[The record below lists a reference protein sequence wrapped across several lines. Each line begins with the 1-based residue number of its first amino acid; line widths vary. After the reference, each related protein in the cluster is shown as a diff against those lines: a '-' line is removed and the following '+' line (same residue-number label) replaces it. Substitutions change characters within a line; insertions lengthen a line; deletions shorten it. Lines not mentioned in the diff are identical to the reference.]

1 MRALLIED
9 DRMIGPN
16 LRRGLSDAGIVVDWV
31 EDGATALEA
40 LENSSYAVILLD
52 LGLPDGCGLTVLDR
66 LRKRGDDTPI
76 VILTARDDLETRI
89 DGLDRGADDFLVK
102 PFEVDELKARIRAA
116 VRRSAGRAASLMEC
130 GEVTLDLATRE
141 VAYRG
146 QILALPAREFALIQ
160 VLSERPGA
168 ILSRAQI
175 EDRIYGWG
183 EEVESN
189 AVDVLIHYVRRKF
202 DKDIVRNVR
211 GVGWVIP
218 KPEGGKPEGGKA
230 MGDETDQ

>member
-9 DRMIGPN
+9 DRMIGPS
-16 LRRGLSDAGIVVDWV
+16 LKRGLADAGIVVDWV
-31 EDGATALEA
+31 EDGATGLAALDTSA
-40 LENSSYAVILLD
+40 YAVILLD
-52 LGLPDGCGLTVLDR
+52 LGLPDGCGLTILDG
-66 LRKRGDDTPI
+66 LRKRNDDTPI
-76 VILTARDDLETRI
+76 VILTARDDLETRV

-116 VRRSAGRAASLMEC
+116 VRRSAGRSASLMEC
-130 GEVTLDLATRE
+130 GELTLDLATRE
-141 VAYRG
+141 VAYRS
-146 QILALPAREFALIQ
+146 QRHALSAREFALMQ
-160 VLSERPGA
+160 VLAERPGA
-168 ILSRAQI
+168 ILSRSQI

-218 KPEGGKPEGGKA
+218 KTAG
-230 MGDETDQ
+230 

>member
-9 DRMIGPN
+9 DRMIGPS
-16 LRRGLSDAGIVVDWV
+16 LRRGLADAGIVVDWV
-31 EDGATALEA
+31 EDGATGLAALDTT
-40 LENSSYAVILLD
+40 SYAVILLD
-52 LGLPDGCGLTVLDR
+52 LGLPDGCGLSVLDR
-66 LRKRGDDTPI
+66 LRGRSDDTPI

-102 PFEVDELKARIRAA
+102 PFEIDELKARIRAA
-116 VRRSAGRAASLMEC
+116 VRRSAGRSASLMEC
-130 GEVTLDLATRE
+130 GELTLDLATRE
-141 VAYRG
+141 VGYRG
-146 QILALPAREFALIQ
+146 QRHALSAREFALIQ
-160 VLSERPGA
+160 VLAERPGA

-189 AVDVLIHYVRRKF
+189 AVDVLIHYVRKKF
-202 DKDIVRNVR
+202 DKDVVRNVR

-218 KPEGGKPEGGKA
+218 KAVAGAGA
-230 MGDETDQ
+230 

>member
-9 DRMIGPN
+9 DRMIGPS
-16 LRRGLSDAGIVVDWV
+16 LKRGLADVGIVVDWV
-31 EDGATALEA
+31 EDGATGLEA
-40 LENSSYAVILLD
+40 LGTSSYAVILLD
-52 LGLPDGCGLTVLDR
+52 LGLPDGCGLGVLDR
-66 LRKRGDDTPI
+66 LRKRQDDTPI

-102 PFEVDELKARIRAA
+102 PFDIDELKARIRAA
-116 VRRSAGRAASLMEC
+116 VRRSGGRSASLMEC
-130 GEVTLDLATRE
+130 GELSLDLATRE

-146 QILALPAREFALIQ
+146 RKHALSAREFALIQ
-160 VLSERPGA
+160 ALAERPGA
-168 ILSRAQI
+168 ILSRSQI

-189 AVDVLIHYVRRKF
+189 AVDVLIHYVRKKF

-218 KPEGGKPEGGKA
+218 KAPV
-230 MGDETDQ
+230 

>member
-9 DRMIGPN
+9 DPMIGPS
-16 LRRGLSDAGIVVDWV
+16 LKRGLGDAGVTVDWA
-31 EDGATALEA
+31 EDGASGLAALDTA
-40 LENSSYAVILLD
+40 SYAVILLD
-52 LGLPDGCGLTVLDR
+52 LGLPDGDGLELLDR
-66 LRKRGDDTPI
+66 LRRREDGTPI
-76 VILTARDDLETRI
+76 VILTARDDVESRV

-102 PFEVDELKARIRAA
+102 PFDLDELKARIRAA
-116 VRRSAGRAASLMEC
+116 VRRSGGRASALVEC
-130 GEVTLDLATRE
+130 GELTLDPATRE
-141 VAYRG
+141 VSYRG
-146 QILALPAREFALIQ
+146 ARHALSAREFALIQ
-160 VLSERPGA
+160 VLAERPGA
-168 ILSRAQI
+168 ILSRSQI

-218 KPEGGKPEGGKA
+218 KTPARP
-230 MGDETDQ
+230 D

>member
-16 LRRGLSDAGIVVDWV
+16 LKKGLADAGIVVDWV
-31 EDGATALEA
+31 EDGSTGLAALDTSA
-40 LENSSYAVILLD
+40 YAIILLD
-52 LGLPDGCGLTVLDR
+52 LGLPDGCGLSVLDR
-66 LRKRGDDTPI
+66 LRKRNDDTPI

-102 PFEVDELKARIRAA
+102 PFDIDELKARIRAA
-116 VRRSAGRAASLMEC
+116 VRRSAGRSASMMEC
-130 GEVTLDLATRE
+130 GEVALDMASRE
-141 VAYRG
+141 VSYRG
-146 QILALPAREFALIQ
+146 QRHSLSAREFALIQ
-160 VLSERPGA
+160 VLAERPGA
-168 ILSRAQI
+168 ILSRSQI

-218 KPEGGKPEGGKA
+218 KAAG
-230 MGDETDQ
+230 QQ

>member
-9 DRMIGPN
+9 DRMIGSS
-16 LRRGLSDAGIVVDWV
+16 LKRGLAEAGIVVDWV
-31 EDGATALEA
+31 EDGATGLAALDA
-40 LENSSYAVILLD
+40 SSYAIILLD
-52 LGLPDGCGLTVLDR
+52 LGLPDGCGLSVLDR
-66 LRKRGDDTPI
+66 LRKRSDDTPV
-76 VILTARDDLETRI
+76 VILTARDDLETRV
-89 DGLDRGADDFLVK
+89 DGLDRGADDFLIK
-102 PFEVDELKARIRAA
+102 PFDFDELKARIRAA
-116 VRRSAGRAASLMEC
+116 VRRSGGRSTSLMEC
-130 GEVTLDLATRE
+130 GELTLDLATRE
-141 VAYRG
+141 VSYRG
-146 QILALPAREFALIQ
+146 RRHALSAREFALVQ
-160 VLSERPGA
+160 VLAERPGA

-218 KPEGGKPEGGKA
+218 KAVG
-230 MGDETDQ
+230 

>member
-9 DRMIGPN
+9 DRMIGPS
-16 LRRGLSDAGIVVDWV
+16 LKQALADAGVVVDWV
-31 EDGATALEA
+31 EDAATGLAALDT
-40 LENSSYAVILLD
+40 SSYAVILLD
-52 LGLPDGCGLTVLDR
+52 LGLPDGCGLAILDR
-66 LRKRGDDTPI
+66 LRKRNDDTPI

-116 VRRSAGRAASLMEC
+116 VRRNAGRSASLMEC
-130 GEVTLDLATRE
+130 GELTLDLATRE

-146 QILALPAREFALIQ
+146 QHHALSAREFALIQ
-160 VLSERPGA
+160 VLAERPGA
-168 ILSRAQI
+168 VLSRSQI

-218 KPEGGKPEGGKA
+218 KATAGA
-230 MGDETDQ
+230 LA

>member
-9 DRMIGPN
+9 DRMIGPS
-16 LRRGLSDAGIVVDWV
+16 LKRGLADAGIVVDWV
-31 EDGATALEA
+31 EDGATGLAALDTA
-40 LENSSYAVILLD
+40 SYAVILLD
-52 LGLPDGCGLTVLDR
+52 LGLPDGCGLSILDR
-66 LRKRGDDTPI
+66 LRGRSDDTPI

-116 VRRSAGRAASLMEC
+116 VRRSAGRSASVMEC
-130 GEVTLDLATRE
+130 GELTLDLATRE

-146 QILALPAREFALIQ
+146 QRLPLSAREFALVQ
-160 VLSERPGA
+160 VLAERPGA

-189 AVDVLIHYVRRKF
+189 AIDVLIHYVRRKF

-218 KPEGGKPEGGKA
+218 KTA
-230 MGDETDQ
+230 T